1 MYKTYSAYAEVSALS
16 DLLTVTTLR
25 PTPVLGID
33 DTAAER
39 RMLRKKGK
47 VLPEPHRSI
56 GWC

>member
-1 MYKTYSAYAEVSALS
+1 MYKAYSKYAEVPALS
-16 DLLTVTTLR
+16 YLLTVTTLR

-33 DTAAER
+33 DLQAER